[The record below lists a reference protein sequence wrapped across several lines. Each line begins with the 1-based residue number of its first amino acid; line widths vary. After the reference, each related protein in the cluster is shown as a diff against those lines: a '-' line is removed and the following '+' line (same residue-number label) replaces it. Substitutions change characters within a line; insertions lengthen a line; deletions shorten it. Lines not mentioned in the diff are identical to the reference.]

1 MIFKKDI
8 NIEIDESIIKKKQ
21 IPILIKDKQW
31 KNIIGD
37 TKNKNIRSL
46 SKELEELV
54 IRERDLRKKLAKYN
68 QEKRKLMNK
77 ILHLSDLLNTK
88 GQEEVLPELERC
100 KEEINQVNQD
110 IDRVMESIEVYPR
123 EIQKLNLSLLKET
136 IKIAYKDMITN
147 NDELLVVNEEMDKLR
162 ERLGY
167 LRDEKIVL
175 EEKVQGLYSFL
186 HAIVGHEEMEKLDV
200 QFLEDEEM
208 GDIK

>member
-110 IDRVMESIEVYPR
+110 IDRVMEGIEVYPR